1 MTHHVSLPEPGQA
14 DVRITAASPDVARY
28 VAQVLRAWFAGAEQ
42 RSYPAGLGGTGTRLY
57 LTVDTTRPP
66 EDDDEAGPPSQR
78 QLVEGSRQI
87 WP

>member
-1 MTHHVSLPEPGQA
+1 MTHDIPLPEPGLA

-28 VAQVLRAWFAGAEQ
+28 VAQVLRAWFAGTEQ
-42 RSYPAGLGGTGTRLY
+42 RSYPAGLTGTGTRLY

-66 EDDDEAGPPSQR
+66 EEDNDTGHPLQR
-78 QLVEGSRQI
+78 HVVEGSRQI